1 MSTRPFG
8 ILITAMLPVWVG
20 CAAALPPKELL
31 DARDAFAQASAGPAA
46 QQDPADVEVARQALN
61 RAEEAFSSAPEAD
74 ATRDL
79 AYVAQVKA
87 LTADARG
94 RLAATERER
103 AVLEAQAKI
112 TAVNKL
118 DSKNAALAADA
129 TALANETARTAATGA
144 ELIAEQK
151 RRAAAEVKLREAMD
165 RLSALA
171 AIKEEPRG
179 TVITISGSVLFATDK
194 SALLPIAAERLNEVA
209 DALNLDENRNVT
221 ILGFTDSTGD
231 ATHNQTLSERRAEA
245 VRDYLIARGVSKDRL
260 TAVGKGPDDPVATNG
275 TAEGRANNRR
285 VEIVIAHAKDTDRG
299 SH

>member
-1 MSTRPFG
+1 MSIRPFG
-8 ILITAMLPVWVG
+8 ILVTAMLPVWLG

-61 RAEEAFSSAPEAD
+61 RAEEAFASAPEAD

-79 AYVAQVKA
+79 AYVAQVKS

-94 RLAATERER
+94 RLAATERAR
-103 AVLEAQAKI
+103 AVLEAQAKL

-129 TALANETARTAATGA
+129 TALANETARTEATSAA
-144 ELIAEQK
+144 LIAEQK
-151 RRAAAEVKLREAMD
+151 RRAAAETKLREAMD

-209 DALNLDENRNVT
+209 DALNLDENRSVT
-221 ILGFTDSTGD
+221 VFGFTDSTGD
-231 ATHNQTLSERRAEA
+231 ATHNQTLSEQRAEA

-260 TAVGKGPDDPVATNG
+260 TAVGKGPSDPVATNG

-285 VEIVIAHAKDTDRG
+285 VEIVIAHAKDND